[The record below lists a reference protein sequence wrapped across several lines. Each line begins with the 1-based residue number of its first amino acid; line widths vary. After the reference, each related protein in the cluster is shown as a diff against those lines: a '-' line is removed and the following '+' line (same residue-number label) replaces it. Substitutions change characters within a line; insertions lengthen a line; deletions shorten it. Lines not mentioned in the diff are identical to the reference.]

1 MNKSR
6 RSFLKVAGLSVFALS
21 SGLATM
27 AGSAQAGARIGS
39 YEPNAKALKAKR
51 WAMVID
57 TRAFKNAKEYAPS
70 SKPATRPTTCPP
82 WKAIR
87 TSSGC
92 GSKSSTTPSP
102 TT

>member
-57 TRAFKNAKEYAPS
+57 TRAFKNAK
-70 SKPATRPTTCPP
+70 PATRPTTCPP

>member
-39 YEPNAKALKAKR
+39 YEPNAGGH
-51 WAMVID
+51 
-57 TRAFKNAKEYAPS
+57 RA
-70 SKPATRPTTCPP
+70 RQGQLHQ
-82 WKAIR
+82 R
-87 TSSGC
+87 T
-92 GSKSSTTPSP
+92 
-102 TT
+102 

>member
-57 TRAFKNAKEYAPS
+57 TRAFKNAIRQAIKFAESDATATIEELLGTAAPAGKE
-70 SKPATRPTTCPP
+70 
-82 WKAIR
+82 
-87 TSSGC
+87 
-92 GSKSSTTPSP
+92 
-102 TT
+102 